1 MAQQLISKTGA
12 PVIELGD
19 WVASKNDPAITALFE
34 THLRKFYAGQEIVPL
49 ENPQLD
55 AMYNQFFAETNQEL
69 VNT

>member
-12 PVIELGD
+12 PVVELGV
-19 WVASKNDPAITALFE
+19 WVNSKNDPAITALFE
-34 THLRKFYAGQEIVPL
+34 AHLRKFNAGQEIVPL

-69 VNT
+69 INT